1 MRKRPLTVAALA
13 VLALSGG
20 LVACDEPRMD
30 ALHAKCTTEDLKWK
44 VTVLKKKARST
55 HREGRLSAVNTGSG
69 RCVFGGY
76 PAFRVYLGKGPFANG
91 VGQGRTRPV
100 GLPSGGRVVID
111 LQYRDPAGRRP
122 APDDCRITN
131 GHAVAAAPRDTG
143 DGAMAPIRDE
153 KGRETGMDVC
163 GDVIRMAPPRAA
175 AG

>member
-20 LVACDEPRMD
+20 LVACDEPRVD
-30 ALHAKCTTEDLKWK
+30 ALHAKCTTKDLKWQ
-44 VTVLKKKARST
+44 VTVLKKKPRST

-69 RCVFGGY
+69 KCVFGGY
-76 PAFRVYLGKGPFANG
+76 PAFRVFLGKGPFANG

-100 GLPSGGRVVID
+100 GLPRGGSVVID
-111 LQYRDPAGRRP
+111 FQYRDPAGERP
-122 APDDCRITN
+122 ALDDCFTN

-143 DGAMAPIRDE
+143 RDAMAPIQDE

-163 GDVIRMAPPRAA
+163 GDVIRMAPPRETS
-175 AG
+175 G